1 MKPTRRVV
9 AGLTG
14 AAVVLIV
21 VGLVAVIFDAGF
33 SGGNANATSGAGT
46 TMPRSTSPGISN
58 AQTATP
64 SPPVG
69 SSTPGS
75 PKPSASASPSVS
87 AGPSAH
93 PVGFVWQ
100 GKDLVYDTSDGTVI
114 PVTPVTG
121 LQLEVQNGKAIY
133 YALSSNRYGLATG
146 AFAGEF
152 IPAVATGQ
160 VDGSSAQTGGMVLVG
175 AVVSRL
181 ISDDLASI
189 KSTSDRWVVA
199 LPVDIRQ
206 ATGSIVQVSFDQFGQ
221 IGSSNAP
228 RVYVRFGGSLPI
240 VETIPTNGGYHALVE
255 GLGATAWQV
264 IDPTRLTLPTDA
276 IDSAHAM
283 NELLVY
289 GNGVPSLS
297 GTQIRRDIHHDKRVA
312 VGTSML
318 FATGGISVSLA
329 VPGSHADLGPD
340 KILTIDGVPV
350 FVASS

>member
-9 AGLTG
+9 AGLTVAG
-14 AAVVLIV
+14 VALIGAGIAAVV
-21 VGLVAVIFDAGF
+21 FDAGY
-33 SGGNANATSGAGT
+33 SGGMGTATGGAGKT
-46 TMPRSTSPGISN
+46 VPGPTSPGIST
-58 AQTATP
+58 AQTASP
-64 SPPVG
+64 SAPSG

-75 PKPSASASPSVS
+75 PKPSASATLTVTT
-87 AGPSAH
+87 GPSTH

-100 GKDLVYDTSDGTVI
+100 GKDLVYGTADGTEI
-114 PVTPVTG
+114 PVTQVAD

-133 YALSSNRYGLATG
+133 YALSSNHYGLATG
-146 AFAGEF
+146 TYAGEF
-152 IPAVATGQ
+152 IPSVATGQ

-175 AVVSRL
+175 AVVSSL
-181 ISDDLASI
+181 ISNDLASI
-189 KSTSDRWVVA
+189 KSPGDRWVVA

-206 ATGSIVQVSFDQFGQ
+206 ATGSTVQVSFDQFGQ

-240 VETIPTNGGYHALVE
+240 VETIPANGGYHVLVE
-255 GLGATAWQV
+255 GLDSTAWQA
-264 IDPTRLTLPTDA
+264 IDPTRLSLS
-276 IDSAHAM
+276 IDSIDPAHPM
-283 NELLVY
+283 NELVVY

-297 GTQIRRDIHHDKRVA
+297 ASQIRRDVYHDKRVA
-312 VGTSML
+312 VGTTML

-340 KILTIDGVPV
+340 KILTVGGVPV